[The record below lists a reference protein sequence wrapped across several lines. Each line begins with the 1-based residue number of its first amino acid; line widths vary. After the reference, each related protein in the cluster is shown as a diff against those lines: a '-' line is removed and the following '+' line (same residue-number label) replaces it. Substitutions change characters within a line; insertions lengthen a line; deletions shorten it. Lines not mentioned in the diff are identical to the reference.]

1 MSDVDWQKK
10 KNKKFAGIVSRAKEV
25 EGEVC
30 KGVPCDNWSEL
41 LAGAQ
46 KKVDALTKELDLAM
60 ESHRKS
66 IFEMS
71 EKDKNLLVE
80 IAADEEKARKLEEDL
95 TYWHGLANVYYAMI
109 HAPHNATEVP
119 VHATHYADN
128 PKVGEVVVGKVIP
141 PPAPPPPIPPPPPHC
156 SGITT
161 IYGHAGTISSGP
173 AGSAKDRSHLDC
185 RWIIKSPDSSIV
197 LRFPNLKVM
206 GSGSRVSVFVG
217 PENVRL
223 YKDQD
228 MLNWALA
235 FKSFTGMSY
244 EAPIVCNSNEVS
256 VCLFDNLRLLF
267 SLSSPHLASWV
278 HSNSRSSSCFFY
290 LLACTDFCKSIQ
302 VLVVF
307 QNGDENDAK
316 QNELDLTWTSGVKAS
331 AKALFDNALT
341 SIDNSHQELAN
352 WKKRQVH

>member
-1 MSDVDWQKK
+1 
-10 KNKKFAGIVSRAKEV
+10 
-25 EGEVC
+25 
-30 KGVPCDNWSEL
+30 
-41 LAGAQ
+41 
-46 KKVDALTKELDLAM
+46 
-60 ESHRKS
+60 
-66 IFEMS
+66 
-71 EKDKNLLVE
+71 
-80 IAADEEKARKLEEDL
+80 
-95 TYWHGLANVYYAMI
+95 MI

-119 VHATHYADN
+119 VHATHYADK

-141 PPAPPPPIPPPPPHC
+141 PPPAPHPPIPPPPPHC

-235 FKSFTGMSY
+235 YKSFTGMSY
-244 EAPIVCNSNEVS
+244 EAPIVCNSNEV
-256 VCLFDNLRLLF
+256 
-267 SLSSPHLASWV
+267 
-278 HSNSRSSSCFFY
+278 
-290 LLACTDFCKSIQ
+290 
-302 VLVVF
+302 LVVL

-316 QNELDLTWTSGVKAS
+316 KNELDLTWTSGVKAS

-341 SIDNSHQELAN
+341 SIDNSHQELAD